1 MALEW
6 PARRAGCEHRPGA
19 EIYRPANRASII
31 DSIADKRIP
40 GRPQRGRVA
49 FRRRG
54 RSWRRAAAS
63 TGVACLLAGSLAVA
77 QFSGFTEDFLDYIKD
92 EYGGRA
98 RGAMEDWEELV
109 HEIRGVAEQEKLKEV
124 NLFFNKRIWFVED
137 RSHWGRDDYWAT
149 PMETMAT
156 LGGDCE
162 DFVIAKY
169 FTLREAGVPDERM
182 RLTYVRSTLV
192 DQPHMVLVYYAT
204 PDAEPLVLDNLMDA
218 IRPASK
224 RRDLTPVYSFN
235 GRSLWRAK
243 EFGRGREVGSAGSVN
258 LWTDVI
264 RRMRAEDFPY

>member
-1 MALEW
+1 MILVG
-6 PARRAGCEHRPGA
+6 PAQHAGHEHRAGAG
-19 EIYRPANRASII
+19 IYRPVNRTSII

-40 GRPQRGRVA
+40 GHPPCGRVA
-49 FRRRG
+49 SRRRG
-54 RSWRRAAAS
+54 RTWSRAAVS
-63 TGVACLLAGSLAVA
+63 TGIACLLAGSLAVA
-77 QFSGFTEDFLDYIKD
+77 QFSGFTEDFLDFIKD

-98 RGAMEDWEELV
+98 RGTMEDWEELV
-109 HEIRGVAEQEKLKEV
+109 QDIRGVGEREQLKEV

-204 PDAEPLVLDNLMDA
+204 PDAEPLVLDNLTDA
-218 IRPASK
+218 IRPASR

-243 EFGRGREVGSAGSVN
+243 EFGQGREVGSAGNVN
-258 LWTDVI
+258 LWADVI
-264 RRMRAEDFPY
+264 RRMRAESFPY